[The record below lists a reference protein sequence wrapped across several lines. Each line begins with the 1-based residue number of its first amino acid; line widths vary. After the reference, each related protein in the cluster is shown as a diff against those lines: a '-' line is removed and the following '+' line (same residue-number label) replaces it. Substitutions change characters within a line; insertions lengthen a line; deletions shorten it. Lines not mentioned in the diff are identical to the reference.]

1 MAFRGSGMRGIVG
14 FGESGG
20 IGRGLLERGGRFRVL
35 CGRARWLGGSRLSRA
50 RGVRIVRRKEIW
62 KLWC

>member
-1 MAFRGSGMRGIVG
+1 MAFRGSGMRGTVG
-14 FGESGG
+14 FGESWG

-35 CGRARWLGGSRLSRA
+35 CEIGRWLGGSRLFRA
-50 RGVRIVRRKEIW
+50 RGVRIVRRREIW